1 MINDIEQIKEYD
13 FFLYF
18 SFQFFHETI
27 IRTIIRS
34 YYSSMVLFLLK
45 TYVYLVIKFDETL
58 ILSFGT
64 T

>member
-18 SFQFFHETI
+18 SFQFFHEAI

-34 YYSSMVLFLLK
+34 HYSSMVLLLLK
-45 TYVYLVIKFDETL
+45 MYVYLVIKSDESL

>member
-18 SFQFFHETI
+18 SFQFFHGTYKRS
-27 IRTIIRS
+27 IR
-34 YYSSMVLFLLK
+34 L
-45 TYVYLVIKFDETL
+45 YVYLIIKSDESL